1 MSIRTLPLAFFK
13 HCVRRPTYLDV
24 LPVDVI
30 RHFILPCLG
39 WEDRIH
45 LNMLTPPGDRTPP
58 NKIPKDRIIAHQLCT
73 SAKKLSS
80 KVTAA
85 TTPPRRES
93 AVRRTEALLNVF
105 RSLNASPDVALMF
118 QHSSVF
124 RATVINKLTEFAD
137 PEALARITRVVQRNE
152 MRQLIDA
159 LMTKVAAHPF
169 VRPVSS
175 KQWLR
180 AVVTQNGNC
189 VYSEWE

>member
-1 MSIRTLPLAFFK
+1 MSLRTLPLAFFK
-13 HCVRRPTYLDV
+13 HCIRRPTYLDV

-30 RHFILPCLG
+30 RHHIIPFLA

-45 LNMLTPPGDRTPP
+45 INMLTPPGDRTPP
-58 NKIPKDRIIAHQLCT
+58 NKIPKDRIIAHQLYM

-85 TTPPRRES
+85 NTPRRRES
-93 AVRRTEALLNVF
+93 AVHKTEALLDVF
-105 RSLNASPDVALMF
+105 RAMNASPEVVLMF
-118 QHSSVF
+118 QHSVVF
-124 RATVINKLTEFAD
+124 RDTMINKLTEFSD
-137 PEALARITRVVQRNE
+137 PEAMSRIRRVVQRNE
-152 MRQLIDA
+152 MRQLIAA
-159 LMTKVAAHPF
+159 LMTKIAAHPF

-180 AVVTQNGNC
+180 ALVTQNGNR